1 MKQLFKRFKQ
11 ISIFIL
17 AITIIGCD
25 NDDAGKLPVIIPGFT
40 QTVNDG
46 TGTVTFVNISENSSS
61 YLWTFGDG
69 TTSTEVNPIKNFGP
83 GEYAVILEATNVAG
97 ATETFV
103 ANFTITDNEPEVEG
117 GCTGTPEAATAL
129 PVDFEE
135 CETFLSSEN
144 FGSGL
149 TSEIAE
155 NPSKTGS
162 NTSDFVLK
170 VDKPTDSE
178 FFAGIQNTFASNF
191 DLTTTDTFK
200 VKVYSTKANVV
211 FRFELALNPQTDPVT
226 GNPAPV
232 SKTIANA
239 NEWTEV
245 EFSFTGLPGGP
256 TAYNQLVIKPDNNE
270 TDDPITEGGTYY
282 IDDLELTE
290 GNTPPSDNLLINGD
304 FEDGTTAWI
313 GGGLNVVTEGG
324 NSFNLV
330 DVTVAGNPFDVN
342 ISQVLDL
349 TQGENYILTFDASSD
364 RARTIL
370 AGIGLNVDPFTNTN
384 QAVNLTTETQ
394 TFTLNLSA
402 ADFGGVDSRVLFDM
416 GAEVGTVVIDNVSL
430 VLDDSEVDT
439 VAPVISLNGDATVNL
454 ALGVSYTDA
463 GATANDNVDG
473 DISGSIIVGGDT
485 VDTNTAGTYTITYN
499 VSDAAQNAATQV
511 TRTVVVGD
519 STFDDGLLTNGDF
532 EDGTTAWIGGGLNVV
547 TEGGNS
553 FNLVDVTVAGNPFDV
568 NISQVLDLTQG
579 ENYILTFDASSDRAR
594 TILAGIGLNVDP
606 FTNTNQAVNLTTETQ
621 TFTLNL
627 SAADFGGVD
636 SRVLFDMGAEVGTV
650 VIDNVSLVLDDSEV
664 DTVAP
669 VISLNGDATVN
680 LALGVS
686 YTDAGATANDNVDG
700 DISGSIIV
708 GGDTVDTNTAGTYTI
723 TYDVS
728 DAATNA
734 AAQVTRT
741 VVVGATGGECLAE
754 TTQSLSAADF
764 NLTFMSDPTASIIQ
778 DNTTFEY
785 VDNPDFS
792 IDPNMSCKVGK
803 VTNLN
808 VALWDNIQIDLANK
822 LTFTSGS
829 NFTMKIYSPQSGY
842 KVTLKLEDKTNAG
855 INTEVASASTTKT
868 NEWEELT
875 IPFGAGDSGIYDKIV
890 IFFDLES
897 QNGNTYYFD
906 DLKLNGGTGVVD
918 TEAPAAI
925 TDLTAANTTGLSTTL
940 SWTTPNDNVGVTGYQ
955 VFRDGSSI
963 ATTGAATT
971 YIATG
976 LSPLTA
982 YGFTVLAQDA
992 SGNVSEIS
1000 NTVNITTLVDTS
1012 NGELITNGDFE
1023 TGDATGWQFF
1033 DGASISSLVNN
1044 GGVYS
1049 AEIQGAAL
1057 VARGIK
1063 QERFAV
1069 GNILPN
1075 TSYTVSFD
1083 ITASEA
1089 LGIGGLVKSFAFSE
1103 GADGGSVPA
1112 TLHTI
1117 TDNLAAISTTSWQTV
1132 TGTFTTPGNANQVE
1146 GGLSFLIEIV
1156 NSTAKINIDNVSIKI
1171 TP

>member
-290 GNTPPSDNLLINGD
+290 GDTPPSDNLLINGD

-430 VLDDSEVDT
+430 ILDNS
-439 VAPVISLNGDATVNL
+439 
-454 ALGVSYTDA
+454 
-463 GATANDNVDG
+463 
-473 DISGSIIVGGDT
+473 GGDT
-485 VDTNTAGTYTITYN
+485 
-499 VSDAAQNAATQV
+499 
-511 TRTVVVGD
+511 
-519 STFDDGLLTNGDF
+519 
-532 EDGTTAWIGGGLNVV
+532 E
-547 TEGGNS
+547 
-553 FNLVDVTVAGNPFDV
+553 
-568 NISQVLDLTQG
+568 
-579 ENYILTFDASSDRAR
+579 
-594 TILAGIGLNVDP
+594 
-606 FTNTNQAVNLTTETQ
+606 
-621 TFTLNL
+621 
-627 SAADFGGVD
+627 
-636 SRVLFDMGAEVGTV
+636 
-650 VIDNVSLVLDDSEV
+650 
-664 DTVAP
+664 AP
-669 VISLNGDATVN
+669 IISLNGDATVN